1 MVVAFYS
8 LLPPSACIDRPG
20 SNNRLLL
27 RFFHFFLAIL
37 WTLQLA
43 NVQHISFV
51 ILMLFSKK

>member
-51 ILMLFSKK
+51 ILMLFS